1 VGKVVSNRRRKDL
14 SKPITRSK
22 VTIVSNR
29 RILLARVE
37 ELPPG
42 TTKKFT
48 FEMNGKKTEAF
59 LANFQGELLAFVNRC
74 VHLPITLDLDDNDFF
89 TCDGNLFVCKTHG
102 SVYDPK
108 AGKCVGGPGQGKSLE
123 SLPLVVEAG
132 EIYLDRME

>member
-1 VGKVVSNRRRKDL
+1 MVVSRFKVIL
-14 SKPITRSK
+14 VSKG
-22 VTIVSNR
+22 
-29 RILLARVE
+29 RIMLARVE

-48 FEMNGKKTEAF
+48 FDRNGQKTEAF
-59 LANFQGELLAFVNRC
+59 LANFRGELLAFVNRC
-74 VHLPITLDLDDNDFF
+74 VHLPITIDLDDNDFF

-123 SLPLVVEAG
+123 RLPLVVDAG
-132 EIYLDRME
+132 VIYLDWKE

>member
-1 VGKVVSNRRRKDL
+1 VSNRLHKDL
-14 SKPITRSK
+14 SKPVTQSK
-22 VTIVSNR
+22 LAIVSSR

-48 FEMNGKKTEAF
+48 FDANGKKTEAF
-59 LANFQGELLAFVNRC
+59 LANFRGELLAFVNRC

-108 AGKCVGGPGQGKSLE
+108 AGQCVGGPGQGKFLNR
-123 SLPLVVEAG
+123 LPLVVDAG
-132 EIYLDRME
+132 VIYLDLKE